1 MRVIDLTFTLSES
14 FPMFPD
20 SPPLQII
27 PWNEIKKDE
36 FNLELVFLSTHS
48 GTHLDAPF
56 HFSQKGRKIHQ
67 ISVDRLIRNS
77 RLMEFNNFKKI
88 SKSDIK
94 QYEKENGKILKNDS
108 IILKTN
114 WSKKIKS
121 TNFFIDNPGL
131 TESAAKYLALKKIN
145 MIAIDS
151 PSIDVGK
158 NKKYPAHKILSENDI
173 LIVENLCNLEKITL
187 KNFQIVVM
195 PIKLKNSSGSPVR
208 VVAIQ

>member
-1 MRVIDLTFTLSES
+1 MNIIDLTFTLSES

-27 PWNEIKKDE
+27 PWNEIRKNE
-36 FNLELVFLSTHS
+36 FNLELVFFSTHS

-56 HFSQKGRKIHQ
+56 HFSQKGKKIHQ
-67 ISVDRLIRNS
+67 ISVNRLIQNS
-77 RLMEFNNFKKI
+77 RLMEFSNFKKI
-88 SKSDIK
+88 TTSDIK
-94 QYEKENGKILKNDS
+94 RYEKENGKILKDDT
-108 IILKTN
+108 IILKTD

-121 TNFFIDNPGL
+121 ANFFIDNPGL
-131 TESAAKYLALKKIN
+131 TESAAKYLVLKKIN

-151 PSIDVGK
+151 PSIDIGK
-158 NKKYPAHKILSENDI
+158 NKKFPVHKILSENDI